1 MGAFFSRH
9 RNFLNIKG
17 FEHLSRVFD
26 DPINGMF
33 AQSLAD
39 GKLGKV
45 LSPLEEKILEDLVEA
60 LKGVALEVRVFGS
73 RAQRKSTED
82 SDLDVLVLVPDDDD
96 PDRVLQLARERLDW
110 EDTTYV
116 NLVVLRKRN
125 LGQDPVFQKE
135 AEKGFVIWRRT

>member
-1 MGAFFSRH
+1 
-9 RNFLNIKG
+9 
-17 FEHLSRVFD
+17 
-26 DPINGMF
+26 MF
-33 AQSLAD
+33 AESLAD
-39 GKLGKV
+39 GKWGKV
-45 LSPLEEKILEDLVEA
+45 LSPLEEKILGDLVEA

-125 LGQDPVFQKE
+125 FGQDPVFQKE
-135 AEKGFVIWRRT
+135 TEKGFVIWRRT